1 MGVHSMERAIGYEL
15 LVELLAHQFAFPV
28 QWIETQS
35 TLLREARRFVELGPA
50 KTLLGLAQKTIEQ
63 RPGQNVQLLAST
75 QDQQQLCYVYEE
87 PPEDSTIDESI
98 VETPQTST
106 IPELPT
112 EPAAVAVQ
120 TVSDSV
126 LTAISILRALVARK
140 LRRSATEVD
149 PSRSIKELC
158 GGKSTLQNELIG
170 ELGSEFRTLPDRAED
185 VSLADLD
192 AALGE
197 VSLGPTSA
205 ALLQRVFT
213 AKMPARMTIPAVR
226 TRLAAVWGL
235 PVHRQTAVLVT
246 ALAAEPQSRLASF
259 EAAHQYWDG
268 LVEQYGQSV
277 GLALRRGIPQVTTGN
292 ATSGSGDKPSS
303 FAESAGIST
312 LAKKQYE
319 ALRQYLGL
327 SQPGTE
333 AEDTLAAE
341 LQQKVDSWTAEFSE
355 DFLSRVLPC
364 FNARKGRWYRD
375 WWNTARQE
383 LLTQC
388 ERVNDVDSELQ
399 ESLCR
404 RSDPTL
410 VRIAQAHPGGKG
422 LAAALSL
429 ALEAPATIRLA
440 DLATFSPRTIV
451 TSSGDIECLEEPR
464 HPPQFSEYFA
474 QWIRVNNSTGVVQSE
489 GADHSASFLDSLSH
503 GSQDGVSFVDRTY
516 LITGAGPGSIGA
528 HVARRLLAGGA
539 TVIVTT
545 SREPFSAAPF
555 FKTLYNE
562 CGSRGSRLHLVPF
575 NQASVVDCE
584 RLINH
589 VYTDLSLDLDA
600 ILPFAATTQ
609 VGANIDGLDAGNEVA
624 LRLLLVNVLRLLGF
638 IVSQKRTRGIRC
650 RPTQVVLPLSPN
662 HGIMGGD
669 GLYAESKRGLETLL
683 HRFYSES
690 WDGELSI
697 CGVNIGWTRSTGLMT
712 SNDLVAET
720 AEQGGV
726 LTFSGS
732 EMGDLVALLLSP
744 PWVALSEDAPVVADF
759 SGGLGGWRDASTHLV
774 AARASLQQ
782 RAEVARAIA
791 QEDEREAR
799 AQGQSAKSEAVRP
812 RVSLRVGF
820 PTLPDYES
828 QVRPLQHHL
837 TPGLAPT
844 DAVVVV
850 GFAELGPWGSARLR
864 WEMESQGQLSSAGYI
879 EMAWLMNLI
888 RHADKLGPSGH
899 YVGWVDAQSGSPVAD
914 TDVPALYGER
924 IRSQAGIRPLPS
936 DRREVLQEI
945 VLDEDLPP
953 FETTRA
959 NAEALRQRHGSHVR
973 IISNG
978 ATDKDDPSGTCQ
990 VQFKHGA
997 TIRVPKSDMSAQGVA
1012 GQLPTGWSPEKYG
1025 IPSDIVQQVDP
1036 VTLVLLCCVAE
1047 TFYSAGISDPM
1058 EIYEHIHLSEL
1069 GNFVGSS
1076 MGGVVNTRALYHDA
1090 YLDQDVPSDALQET
1104 YLNTA
1109 PAWVNM
1115 LLLGSAGPIKTP
1127 VGACATAL
1135 ESIDSAVESI
1145 HAGQTKMCLVGGYDD
1160 LQPEEAAGFRRM
1172 KATVSVKDEEARGR
1186 APGEMSRPTAASRAG
1201 FVESQGAGIQLLCR
1215 GDIALAMG
1223 LPIYGIVAD
1232 AGMASDGI
1240 GRSVPAP
1247 GQGIFTF
1254 AREDT
1259 QTPAPLRSALSRWGL
1274 GIDDLSVVSL
1284 HATST
1289 PANDTNEPSV
1299 IQREMTHLGRS
1310 PGRPLWAICQKSV
1323 TGHPKAPAASWML
1336 NGCLQV
1342 LDSGLVPGN
1351 RNADD
1356 IDPALKAFDHLCF
1369 ATRSVQTSGVKAFLL
1384 NSCGFGQ
1391 KEAQMVGV
1399 HPRYFFALQTPQE
1412 FQEYQVQMKQRVGR
1426 AERAYIRAVMANQIV
1441 RVQSHPPFEPAEMH
1455 SILLNPSAR
1464 IVADQRTETYRLI
1477 ETKSPRIDAKIQAQP
1492 PTYDGLPSTVGV
1504 DTVTLSSFTG
1514 HESAIFLQRNYTE
1527 REHEHLQSHRD
1538 HRAAV
1543 ASGWAAKEAVFK
1555 CLQTVSKGAG
1565 AAMKDIEIVRSQ
1577 EAPSVVLHGDALTA
1591 AQAAGLDNV
1600 QLSLSY
1606 GDDSV
1611 VAVALGVR
1619 LRSP

>member
-1 MGVHSMERAIGYEL
+1 MAVHSMEQAIGHEL
-15 LVELLAHQFAFPV
+15 LIELLAHQFAFPV
-28 QWIETQS
+28 QWIETQC
-35 TLLREARRFVELGPA
+35 TLLREARRFVELGPG
-50 KTLLGLAQKTIEQ
+50 KTLVGLAQKTIDQ
-63 RPGQNVQLLAST
+63 SPGKRVQLLAST
-75 QDQQQLCYVYEE
+75 QDQPQLYYVYEE
-87 PPEDSTIDESI
+87 RAEDSTIDEPV
-98 VETPQTST
+98 VETPQCST
-106 IPELPT
+106 VPELPA
-112 EPAAVAVQ
+112 EPEPVAVQ
-120 TVSDSV
+120 TVSDAP
-126 LTAISILRALVARK
+126 LTAISIIRALVGRK
-140 LRRSATEVD
+140 VRRSATEVD
-149 PSRSIKELC
+149 CSRSLKELC

-170 ELGSEFRTLPDRAED
+170 ELGNEFRALPDRAED

-197 VSLGPTSA
+197 VALGPTSA

-213 AKMPARMTIPAVR
+213 AKMPARMTISAVR
-226 TRLAAVWGL
+226 TRFAVVWGL
-235 PVHRQTAVLVT
+235 PVHRQTAVLVM
-246 ALAAEPQSRLASF
+246 ALATEPQSRLASIDT
-259 EAAHQYWDG
+259 AHQYWDG
-268 LVEQYGQSV
+268 LVEQYGRSV
-277 GLALRRGIPQVTTGN
+277 GLSLRRESIERATSRVTSGDGGNSSTQAASAGAKALARKQYDALRR
-292 ATSGSGDKPSS
+292 
-303 FAESAGIST
+303 
-312 LAKKQYE
+312 
-319 ALRQYLGL
+319 YLGL
-327 SQPGTE
+327 SDAGT
-333 AEDTLAAE
+333 ATEDALAIE

-355 DFLSRVLPC
+355 DFLARLSPS
-364 FNARKGRWYRD
+364 FNPRKGRWYRD

-383 LLTQC
+383 LLAAC
-388 ERVNDVDSELQ
+388 EGAGPADFCTSELQ

-404 RSDPTL
+404 RANPSLVEIAEANPRGKCLVATL
-410 VRIAQAHPGGKG
+410 VSAHETSP
-422 LAAALSL
+422 
-429 ALEAPATIRLA
+429 TIRLA
-440 DLATFSPRTIV
+440 TSPTFSPRTTV
-451 TSSGDIECLEEPR
+451 TPSGDIKCHEEPR
-464 HPPQFSEYFA
+464 QPPEFCEFFA
-474 QWIRVNNSTGVVQSE
+474 QWIRATNTVSVVQS
-489 GADHSASFLDSLSH
+489 GGVDLTASFLDSLALA
-503 GSQDGVSFVDRTY
+503 GRDGVSFADQTY

-528 HVARRLLAGGA
+528 HVTRRLLAGGA

-545 SREPFSAAPF
+545 SREPSSAGSF
-555 FKTLYNE
+555 FKAIYDE
-562 CGSRGSRLHLVPF
+562 CGGRGSRLHLVPF

-584 RLINH
+584 RLISY
-589 VYTDLSLDLDA
+589 VYSDLGLDPDVV
-600 ILPFAATTQ
+600 LPFAATTQ
-609 VGANIDGLDAGNEVA
+609 VGAEIDGLDAGNEAA

-638 IVSQKRTRGIRC
+638 IITQKRTRGIRC

-669 GLYAESKRGLETLL
+669 GLYAESKRSLETLL

-690 WDGELSI
+690 WDGEISI

-732 EMGDLVALLLSP
+732 EMGDLIALLLTP
-744 PWVALSEDAPVVADF
+744 HWVALAEDAPVMADF
-759 SGGLGGWRDASTHLV
+759 SGGLSGWRHASAHLI
-774 AARASLQQ
+774 AARASLNQ
-782 RAEVARAIA
+782 RAEIARAIA

-799 AQGQSAKSEAVRP
+799 ARRQLAKSEPVKP
-812 RVSLRVGF
+812 RISFQIGF
-820 PTLPDYES
+820 PTLPDYKSEV
-828 QVRPLQHHL
+828 QPLQHYLKPGL
-837 TPGLAPT
+837 TPA

-864 WEMESQGQLSSAGYI
+864 WQMESQGQLSPAGFL

-888 RHADKLGPSGH
+888 RHEDKPGPDKH
-899 YVGWVDAQSGSPVAD
+899 YVGWVDTQSGSPVAD
-914 TDVPALYGER
+914 TDIPALYGDR
-924 IRSQAGIRPLPS
+924 IRAQAGIRPLPS
-936 DRREVLQEI
+936 DSREIFQEI

-973 IISNG
+973 IMSNG
-978 ATDKDDPSGTCQ
+978 EAEKDDPSSTCQ
-990 VQFKHGA
+990 VQLQHGA
-997 TIRVPKSDMSAQGVA
+997 TIRVPKSEMTPQGVA

-1025 IPSDIVQQVDP
+1025 IPADIVQQVDP
-1036 VTLVLLCCVAE
+1036 VALVLLCCVAE
-1047 TFYSAGISDPM
+1047 AFYSAGISDPM
-1058 EIYEHIHLSEL
+1058 EIFEHIHLSEL

-1076 MGGVVNTRALYHDA
+1076 MGGVVSTRALYHDA

-1160 LQPEEAAGFRRM
+1160 LQPEESAGFRRM

-1215 GDIALAMG
+1215 GDVALAMG
-1223 LPIYGIVAD
+1223 LPVYGIAAG

-1254 AREDT
+1254 AREDA
-1259 QTPAPLRSALSRWGL
+1259 QTSAPLRSALSTWGL
-1274 GIDDLSVVSL
+1274 DIDDLSVVSL

-1299 IQREMTHLGRS
+1299 IHREMAHLGRT

-1323 TGHPKAPAASWML
+1323 TGHPKAPAAAWML

-1356 IDPALKAFDHLCF
+1356 IDPALRAFDHLCF
-1369 ATRSVQTSGVKAFLL
+1369 PTRSVQTSGVKAFLL

-1399 HPRYFFALQTPQE
+1399 HPRYFLALQSSQE
-1412 FQEYQVQMKQRVGR
+1412 FQQYQVQMKQRIGR
-1426 AERAYIRAVMANQIV
+1426 AERAYIRAVMANQVV
-1441 RVQSHPPFEPAEMH
+1441 RVQSRPPFEPAEMH

-1464 IVADQRTETYRLI
+1464 IVSNPKTKTYQVVEAKAPIIDL
-1477 ETKSPRIDAKIQAQP
+1477 KSQDTII
-1492 PTYDGLPSTVGV
+1492 DGLPSTVGV

-1514 HESAIFLQRNYTE
+1514 HEGAIFLQRNYTE
-1527 REHEHLQSHRD
+1527 REQQYAQSHRD
-1538 HRAAV
+1538 LRAAV

-1565 AAMKDIEIVRSQ
+1565 AVMNEIEIVRSQ
-1577 EAPSVVLHGDALTA
+1577 GAPSVVLHGDALRA
-1591 AQAAGLDNV
+1591 AQAAALDNV

-1606 GDDSV
+1606 GDDCV

-1619 LRSP
+1619 RCP